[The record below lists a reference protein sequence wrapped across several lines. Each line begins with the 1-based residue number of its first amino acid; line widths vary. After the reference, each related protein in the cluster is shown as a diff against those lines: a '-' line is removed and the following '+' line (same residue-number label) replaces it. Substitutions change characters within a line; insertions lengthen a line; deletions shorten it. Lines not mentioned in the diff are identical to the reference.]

1 MFFSYVELVNSLVAT
16 LVIGQ
21 TNTRGS
27 IRRKVLAYSNELT
40 ETFETFLTLY
50 IMRFNFFSRWFAIG
64 VIAAALV
71 MIGCSKD
78 DKNDEPKLNNA
89 VRIDGETK
97 PIIGA
102 RINESE
108 LADNNY
114 DMFIYLSEKEGFV
127 IQVAKQ
133 HHEGQTIDLTKKEP
147 KRDGGYW
154 YVGYYKPGEIIFGT
168 YADPNKQSY
177 PVFQSGTLYVKRL
190 ADVDGQPVFEIEL
203 KNGQVKG
210 EGDYGAGQEPTI
222 RLHYK
227 GKLELFKED
236 NTIKDNAVM
245 IDGETKPIVG
255 AKIDEDRLAKNNY
268 NMYIYLSESEYVR
281 IIGSNQHHEGQTIDL
296 IKKEPKR
303 DGGYWS
309 VEYAKS
315 GKIIFDTYSRPDR
328 YHPVF
333 QSGTLYVK
341 RLADADGQPVFEIE
355 LKNGKVKGEG
365 DYGDGKE
372 HTISFH
378 YKGKLELFKE
388 DNTIKDN
395 AVMIDGETKPIVGA
409 KIDEDCLAK
418 NNYNMYI
425 YLSES
430 EYVRIMATKEYH
442 EGKIIDLTKKELEH
456 EGWYWSVEYYES
468 GETILD
474 TFADPDQQNYPVFQ
488 SGTLYIKRLDD
499 ANGQPVFEI
508 KLENGKVKGEEEYG
522 DGKEHTIRL
531 YYAGK
536 LELL

>member
-89 VRIDGETK
+89 VMIDGETK

-102 RINESE
+102 RINEDR
-108 LADNNY
+108 LAENNY

-133 HHEGQTIDLTKKEP
+133 HHEGQTINLTKKEP

-203 KNGQVKG
+203 KNG
-210 EGDYGAGQEPTI
+210 
-222 RLHYK
+222 
-227 GKLELFKED
+227 
-236 NTIKDNAVM
+236 
-245 IDGETKPIVG
+245 
-255 AKIDEDRLAKNNY
+255 
-268 NMYIYLSESEYVR
+268 
-281 IIGSNQHHEGQTIDL
+281 
-296 IKKEPKR
+296 
-303 DGGYWS
+303 
-309 VEYAKS
+309 
-315 GKIIFDTYSRPDR
+315 
-328 YHPVF
+328 
-333 QSGTLYVK
+333 
-341 RLADADGQPVFEIE
+341 
-355 LKNGKVKGEG
+355 KVKAEG
-365 DYGDGKE
+365 KSGDGKE

-395 AVMIDGETKPIVGA
+395 AVRIDGKTKPIVGA
-409 KIDEDCLAK
+409 KIDEDRLAK
-418 NNYNMYI
+418 NNYDMYI

-442 EGKIIDLTKKELEH
+442 EGKIINLTKRELEH

-468 GETILD
+468 GETILE
-474 TFADPDQQNYPVFQ
+474 TYAAPTVINPVFQ
-488 SGTLYIKRLDD
+488 SGTLYLKRLDD

-508 KLENGKVKGEEEYG
+508 KLENGKVKGEEGYG

-536 LELL
+536 LELGKF